1 MHRARKLVAGIV
13 SAASMIVGVVGFAPA
28 VAHGATCNGLFTID
42 YVGAPN
48 FALPGDTVR
57 VRLTLGT
64 GSIQGG
70 TELSVN
76 RLRFY
81 LDCNGDFG
89 LAVPCT
95 DEGSIVE
102 YEGDS
107 TITTTC
113 DGVTWSSTHA
123 TSATP
128 NEVVFTPSTPVDI
141 PADTPVDPGFCNLE
155 FDVKVL
161 TASTDGTPDQI
172 EETTGYLASADDA
185 SCDNTLS
192 SSGQQSSSIPLCPS
206 CPISDCAD
214 SVCNQDTGSCM
225 STAKP
230 ASTPCTDTDG
240 NACTTAG
247 CDGRGVCDQSHLVKT
262 CPPDTNECTDDPPC
276 NPQTGTC
283 EHPPKPASTPCTDTD
298 GNACTT
304 AGCDGNGVCSQTHVM
319 CATTSTTTPTSTTTT
334 TSTVTATTQPETT
347 PTTTTTT
354 TTSTTSS
361 TTTTVPG
368 GCRVTGG
375 GRIDQT
381 SPAVNYATHGGQV
394 GAPLGFVTAFSPATP
409 CIQGSWEHVRHDKG
423 GNLHAKSFDSLVC
436 GCLPCPGDPDPAGHA
451 GALCN
456 PGDRICGPEPPRA
469 PANKICF
476 TGVAG
481 LTLTNGKKDRDAAFR
496 VDVED
501 HGEPGGSSGPPPPDR
516 YRMRIWVLSGDP
528 DGASNLALRQSI
540 SCGASLDE
548 DIGAPPPDIDDG
560 GDTPHG
566 NLQIHP
572 EINHKACP

>member
-247 CDGRGVCDQSHLVKT
+247 CDG
-262 CPPDTNECTDDPPC
+262 
-276 NPQTGTC
+276 
-283 EHPPKPASTPCTDTD
+283 
-298 GNACTT
+298 
-304 AGCDGNGVCSQTHVM
+304 NGVCSQTHVM
-319 CATTSTTTPTSTTTT
+319 CATTTTTTATSTTTT

>member
-42 YVGAPN
+42 YVGGPS

-70 TELSVN
+70 TELTVN

-81 LDCNGDFG
+81 LDCNSDLG

-113 DGVTWSSTHA
+113 DGVTWSSAHPM
-123 TSATP
+123 SATP
-128 NEVVFTPSTPVDI
+128 NEVVLTPSTPVDI

-161 TASTDGTPDQI
+161 TASIDGTPDQI

-185 SCDNTLS
+185 SCDNNLS

-206 CPISDCAD
+206 CPSSDCVD
-214 SVCNQDTGSCM
+214 SACNQDTGSCV

-230 ASTPCTDTDG
+230 DSTPCTDT
-240 NACTTAG
+240 TT
-247 CDGRGVCDQSHLVKT
+247 S
-262 CPPDTNECTDDPPC
+262 
-276 NPQTGTC
+276 
-283 EHPPKPASTPCTDTD
+283 S
-298 GNACTT
+298 
-304 AGCDGNGVCSQTHVM
+304 S
-319 CATTSTTTPTSTTTT
+319 STTTATTTTASSSTT
-334 TSTVTATTQPETT
+334 TST
-347 PTTTTTT
+347 
-354 TTSTTSS
+354 S
-361 TTTTVPG
+361 TTVPG

-375 GRIDQT
+375 GRIDQS
-381 SPAVNYATHGGQV
+381 SPPVNYATHGGQV

-436 GCLPCPGDPDPAGHA
+436 GCLPCPGNPDPAGHA

-481 LTLTNGKKDRDAAFR
+481 LALT
-496 VDVED
+496 
-501 HGEPGGSSGPPPPDR
+501 
-516 YRMRIWVLSGDP
+516 
-528 DGASNLALRQSI
+528 
-540 SCGASLDE
+540 
-548 DIGAPPPDIDDG
+548 
-560 GDTPHG
+560 T
-566 NLQIHP
+566 
-572 EINHKACP
+572 